1 MTALRYFHHADGHTR
16 REPRRVAS
24 LQHRERGPRRPP
36 TLWIHSR
43 SPARR
48 PWALARALRVGAEA
62 LLALWAIAALAFCA
76 VVAVALVRWAGL
88 Y

>member
-1 MTALRYFHHADGHTR
+1 MTALRYFHHTDGHTR

-24 LQHRERGPRRPP
+24 LQYRERGPRRPP
-36 TLWIHSR
+36 ALWIHSR

-48 PWALARALRVGAEA
+48 PWALARAWRAGAEA
-62 LLALWAIAALAFCA
+62 LLALWTIAALAFCA